1 MIAFSGVWDARLQR
15 RLVAFVGLA
24 MIFGVAYMG
33 ALVSGAPM
41 TIRFFL

>member
-15 RLVAFVGLA
+15 RLVAFIGLA
-24 MIFGVAYMG
+24 MLFGVAYIG
-33 ALVSGAPM
+33 ALVSGVPM